1 MRGKYGYYDP
11 EGVLRE
17 ASYGATSE
25 GGFEPQIK
33 GLVLPA
39 RPAVDPRQNEVS
51 PPAVPARAGSPRSF
65 SNFSP
70 RRAAGEAKADQSR
83 QNSKNVKIVNGR
95 RAVLKRRL
103 VKRPPVA
110 RPEEVVRGASR
121 EAVRGRSREA
131 QRGSSREEGLAQL
144 RQQRRQLAQ
153 LQRDQ
158 SESFRSLPA
167 ARAKALVAP
176 TEPYITYGSEL
187 GSYSISY

>member
-25 GGFEPQIK
+25 GGFEPQIT

-39 RPAVDPRQNEVS
+39 RPAIDPRQNEVS
-51 PPAVPARAGSPRSF
+51 PRAVPARAAQPRSF

-70 RRAAGEAKADQSR
+70 RRAAGEARADQRR
-83 QNSKNVKIVNGR
+83 QNTHEVKIVNGR
-95 RAVLKRRL
+95 RAVLKKRL

-121 EAVRGRSREA
+121 EAVRS
-131 QRGSSREEGLAQL
+131 SSREEQLAQL
-144 RQQRRQLAQ
+144 RQQRRQLVQ

-176 TEPYITYGSEL
+176 TEPYVSYGSEL